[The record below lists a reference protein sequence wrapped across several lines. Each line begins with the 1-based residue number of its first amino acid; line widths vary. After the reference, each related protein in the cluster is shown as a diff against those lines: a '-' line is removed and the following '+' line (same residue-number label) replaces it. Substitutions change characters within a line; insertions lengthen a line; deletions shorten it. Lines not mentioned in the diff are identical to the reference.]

1 MTFSEVLKFVSDVEV
16 KDFTV
21 SLHNLNSGYS
31 SLGKKS
37 FKLSNT
43 EEKLSR
49 PLNIDSSK
57 GLGLSFTL
65 KNSKNA
71 FVFPHQVFLQLTH
84 SKSGKEF
91 TFVVKPKKNNYKFM
105 IKFGKVRETLF
116 RNLQGDYHLN
126 LIIADDAVTNK
137 VFWNFGQLFVTF
149 GVEDESEKSVKKT

>member
-1 MTFSEVLKFVSDVEV
+1 
-16 KDFTV
+16 
-21 SLHNLNSGYS
+21 
-31 SLGKKS
+31 
-37 FKLSNT
+37 
-43 EEKLSR
+43 
-49 PLNIDSSK
+49 
-57 GLGLSFTL
+57 
-65 KNSKNA
+65 
-71 FVFPHQVFLQLTH
+71 VFLQLTH